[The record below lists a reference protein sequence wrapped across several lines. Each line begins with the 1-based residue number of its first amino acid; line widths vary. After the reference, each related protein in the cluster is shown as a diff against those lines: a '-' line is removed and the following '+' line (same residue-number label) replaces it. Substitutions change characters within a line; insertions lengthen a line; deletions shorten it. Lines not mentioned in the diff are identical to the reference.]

1 MRTIVLIV
9 LVITSFLSKAQVSQ
23 NTVRE
28 GYSINGLLSS
38 AANAKIYL
46 LEDAFYKT
54 NRIIDSTVANDSGR
68 FYFNGF
74 LDAPTPYLL
83 RVNFKQGARSFIL
96 ENSNITITGSANDL
110 PHLEIKGSKE
120 NDLNEVLLGLSLSKK
135 IAEAEKALITSSNNR
150 PSIRTKMLL
159 QKKEQLI
166 SDQKQ
171 IYKRFISN
179 YPTAYASVQLL
190 SYFADQEDLTDAEQ
204 LVQQFRVTSV
214 SNPTQLAFF
223 EKLIN
228 SRKSVSMGRTAPG
241 FSLPNME
248 ADTVSLSSFKGDYVL
263 LDFWASWCVPCRKE
277 NPYLQYLQKKYRNRN
292 FSIVSIAVG
301 DSPVAWQEAIK
312 KDNMTWTNLFEDPS
326 QPISREQY
334 GVMEIPASFLIDP
347 EGNIIGRD
355 LKGEELEKKLMDGLK
370 KRQSASG
377 LKALQN

>member
-1 MRTIVLIV
+1 
-9 LVITSFLSKAQVSQ
+9 
-23 NTVRE
+23 
-28 GYSINGLLSS
+28 
-38 AANAKIYL
+38 
-46 LEDAFYKT
+46 
-54 NRIIDSTVANDSGR
+54 
-68 FYFNGF
+68 
-74 LDAPTPYLL
+74 
-83 RVNFKQGARSFIL
+83 
-96 ENSNITITGSANDL
+96 
-110 PHLEIKGSKE
+110 
-120 NDLNEVLLGLSLSKK
+120 
-135 IAEAEKALITSSNNR
+135 
-150 PSIRTKMLL
+150 
-159 QKKEQLI
+159 
-166 SDQKQ
+166 
-171 IYKRFISN
+171 
-179 YPTAYASVQLL
+179 
-190 SYFADQEDLTDAEQ
+190 
-204 LVQQFRVTSV
+204 
-214 SNPTQLAFF
+214 
-223 EKLIN
+223 
-228 SRKSVSMGRTAPG
+228 MGRTAPG

-355 LKGEELEKKLMDGLK
+355 LKGEELEKKLIDGLK